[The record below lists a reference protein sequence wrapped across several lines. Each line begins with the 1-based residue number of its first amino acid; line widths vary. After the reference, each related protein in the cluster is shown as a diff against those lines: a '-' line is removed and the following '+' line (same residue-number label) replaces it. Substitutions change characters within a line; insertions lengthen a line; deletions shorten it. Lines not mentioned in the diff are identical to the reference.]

1 MVAMLPCGPTT
12 RMLIGAKDKKLSKYR
27 FVIGFRKSNRVEKL
41 TSGSLISHVLVCF
54 VETEK
59 SLSRNIKY
67 YTVRENE
74 PLEMFTELMVFFLR
88 AQENCS

>member
-12 RMLIGAKDKKLSKYR
+12 RTLIGAKDNKLSKYR

>member
-12 RMLIGAKDKKLSKYR
+12 RTLIGAKDNKLSKCR
-27 FVIGFRKSNRVEKL
+27 FVIGFRKSNCVEKL

-67 YTVRENE
+67 YTVR
-74 PLEMFTELMVFFLR
+74 VK
-88 AQENCS
+88 